1 MTTRISIV
9 TPSLNQGRFLGEAL
23 ESVRAQSYPCA
34 EHLVLDGGSSDG
46 TVALLRN
53 LDDKPE
59 WGHMRWRS
67 ERDGGQSAA
76 LNRGFAEARGE
87 IIGWLNSDDRYRP
100 GCFERVAA
108 TFAEHPEVDVVYG
121 DFAMVNE
128 EGAIQSVRRE
138 IEFNRFILLYHR
150 VLYIPTP
157 STFMRRRVFEHGN
170 WLKPELH
177 YAMDYEFFVRL
188 ANAGY
193 RMRHVPQVL
202 ADFRLHPASK
212 TCRMEHA
219 QAEEKQQVMWLVS
232 PVCARVQ
239 SPHLRRAAFA
249 GLGLAA
255 GVMRWS
261 EKLVR
266 GYYFAPTESRG
277 PE

>member
-1 MTTRISIV
+1 
-9 TPSLNQGRFLGEAL
+9 LNQGRFLGEAL
-23 ESVRAQSYPCA
+23 ESVRLQSYPCA
-34 EHLVLDGGSSDG
+34 EHLVLDGGSTDS
-46 TVALLRN
+46 TVALLKN
-53 LDDKPE
+53 LDGVADWE
-59 WGHMRWRS
+59 HVRWRS

-76 LNRGFAEARGE
+76 LNLGFAEARGD

-100 GCFERVAA
+100 GCFERVVRA
-108 TFAEHPEVDVVYG
+108 FDEDPGLDVAYG
-121 DFAMVNE
+121 DFAVMNE
-128 EGAIQSVRRE
+128 EGAIQKVRRE

-157 STFMRRRVFEHGN
+157 STFMRRRIFDEGN

-193 RMRHVPQVL
+193 RMRHIPQVL

-212 TCRMEHA
+212 TCRMEHG
-219 QAEEKQQVMWLVS
+219 QAEEKRRAMWSAS
-232 PVCARVQ
+232 PVCAKVQ

-261 EKLVR
+261 EKLLR
-266 GYYFAPTESRG
+266 GYYFAPAELRR

>member
-1 MTTRISIV
+1 MTMRISIV

-23 ESVRAQSYPCA
+23 ESVRRQSYPCT
-34 EHLVLDGGSSDG
+34 EHLVLDGGSTDG

-53 LDDKPE
+53 LDGDAE
-59 WGHMRWRS
+59 WEHVHWRS

-76 LNRGFAEARGE
+76 LNRGFAEAQGE

-100 GCFERVAA
+100 GCFERVARA
-108 TFAEHPEVDVVYG
+108 FAEDPALDVVYG
-121 DFAMVNE
+121 DFAVISE
-128 EGAIQSVRRE
+128 DGAIQKVRRE
-138 IEFNRFILLYHR
+138 IEFNRFILLYHH

-157 STFMRRRVFEHGN
+157 STFLRRRVFDEGN

-193 RMRHVPQVL
+193 RMRHISQVL

-212 TCRMEHA
+212 TCRMEHL
-219 QAEEKQQVMWLVS
+219 QAEEKQRVMWSVS
-232 PVCARVQ
+232 PVTERVR
-239 SPHLRRAAFA
+239 SLRLRRAAFA
-249 GLGLAA
+249 GLGFAA

-261 EKLVR
+261 EKLLR
-266 GYYFAPTESRG
+266 GYYFAPTESRR
-277 PE
+277 P